1 MISTMERVYPVI
13 RLPHALQG
21 RLDAAVRALLHRA
34 EGAEIDFARPEGE
47 QALVSPDSVSWRV
60 FRNPIALFVGGVA
73 AVILELAEPAVRTG
87 IWEYSSF
94 RRDPLGR
101 LKRTAF
107 AAMVTVYGPR
117 SVAEPMIARVVRMH
131 ARVSGRTPAGVPYS
145 ANDPQLLTWVQATAG
160 FGFAEAYSRYVR
172 RLMVPE
178 FDALY
183 REGSRAAR
191 LFGALDAPQS
201 VIEQQALFDSMQGR
215 LQPSPIVFEFLRIMR
230 NTPAFPAQ
238 LGWLQR
244 LLVRAAV
251 DILPPWMRECL
262 GLTPHYGLRPGER
275 LIVRLAAAA
284 SDRIVLPEAP
294 PAQSCL
300 RLGLPITYLH
310 A

>member
-1 MISTMERVYPVI
+1 
-13 RLPHALQG
+13 LPHSLQG
-21 RLDAAVRALLHRA
+21 RLDAAVRTALHRT

-47 QALVSPDSVSWRV
+47 QALVPPDSVSWRV
-60 FRNPIALFVGGVA
+60 FRNPITLFVGGVA
-73 AVILELAEPAVRTG
+73 AVILELAEPAVRTA

-101 LKRTAF
+101 LRRTAF

-131 ARVSGRTPAGVPYS
+131 AKVGGRTPAGVPYS
-145 ANDPQLLTWVQATAG
+145 ANDPQLLAWVQATAG
-160 FGFAEAYSRYVR
+160 FGFAEAHSRYVH
-172 RLMVPE
+172 RLTGPD

-183 REGSRAAR
+183 REGARAAR

-201 VIEQQALFDSMQGR
+201 VVEQQALFDSMRGR

-230 NTPAFPAQ
+230 ETPAFPAP

-251 DILPPWMRECL
+251 DILPAWTRECL
-262 GLTPHYGLRPGER
+262 GLAPHHGLRPVER
-275 LIVRLAAAA
+275 VMVRLAGAA
-284 SDRIVLPEAP
+284 SDRIFLPEAP
-294 PAQSCL
+294 AAQSCL
-300 RLGLPITYLH
+300 RLGLPITYLY